1 MWPLLKKGIF
11 ETGRVLFLPL
21 DAIHPNP
28 NQPRRT
34 FTQPELEEL
43 AASIQELG
51 VTPALPLGGC

>member
-34 FTQPELEEL
+34 FTQPEREEL
-43 AASIQELG
+43 ARSEEHTSELQSRKI
-51 VTPALPLGGC
+51 